1 MTPSEVRE
9 IIRTRYPTL
18 FSMLRISCRG
28 NVLTMSGSI
37 MAVQAMDKYVMQ
49 GLVPTECKAMEK
61 SEDKGKATYTY
72 KF

>member
-1 MTPSEVRE
+1 
-9 IIRTRYPTL
+9 
-18 FSMLRISCRG
+18 
-28 NVLTMSGSI
+28 MSGSI